1 MSSFSSVLA
10 TPGGYTEWSHWGMCS
25 VTCGGGVHRRYRTCT
40 SPSPSDGGPT
50 CIEQNLGPAEETQ
63 ECNTGNCRKCY
74 HFFAKDA
81 LSSLY
86 CKKCLNFLLLLNVL
100 LPVYMRY

>member
-10 TPGGYTEWSHWGMCS
+10 TPGGYTEWSYWGMCS

-50 CIEQNLGPAEETQ
+50 CIEQNLGPTEETQ

-74 HFFAKDA
+74 HFLRRTLYHHFTAK
-81 LSSLY
+81 S
-86 CKKCLNFLLLLNVL
+86 V
-100 LPVYMRY
+100 